1 MRWTTREI
9 RYLEEHAGD
18 GAKAIAKALGR
29 SVDSVEWQARQCGLS
44 LRRRWQ
50 CSRCGMQTFKPLNR
64 RTGWCSS
71 CTKEAKARDYAR
83 QVQSLE
89 EEARREERAN
99 KERQRLYNRKYVA
112 KKNRN

>member
-1 MRWTTREI
+1 
-9 RYLEEHAGD
+9 
-18 GAKAIAKALGR
+18 
-29 SVDSVEWQARQCGLS
+29 
-44 LRRRWQ
+44 
-50 CSRCGMQTFKPLNR
+50 MQTFKPLNR

-71 CTKEAKARDYAR
+71 CTKEAKAREYAR
-83 QVQSLE
+83 QVQSIE

>member
-9 RYLEEHAGD
+9 RYLEEHAGE
-18 GAKAIAKALGR
+18 GARAIAKALGR
-29 SVDSVEWQARQCGLS
+29 SVDSVKWQAAQCGLS

-71 CTKEAKARDYAR
+71 CTKEAKAREYAR

-89 EEARREERAN
+89 EEAKREERVN